1 MDDDSDPV
9 GNDDWLRDLP
19 LRSEEIGF
27 TPDQMVACQACRR
40 ANAPNRSACMYCGA
54 GLAGVA
60 AEKKLDIR
68 RLENWENGF
77 NVIVTNAN
85 PADPDSASDDLAS
98 LIAVEAST
106 LKPILTS
113 GTSLPIARV
122 ESEKQAAFISE
133 R

>member
-60 AEKKLDIR
+60 AEKKIDIR
-68 RLENWENGF
+68 RLENWEDGINA
-77 NVIVTNAN
+77 IVTNPN
-85 PADPDSASDDLAS
+85 PADPDSASEELAS
-98 LIAVEAST
+98 LTAAAAST
-106 LKPILTS
+106 LNPTIT
-113 GTSLPIARV
+113 T
-122 ESEKQAAFISE
+122 
-133 R
+133 